1 VGDKM
6 IEAITQEVQA
16 TIKEMIS
23 AEELTA
29 LEVRMT
35 IKRALMM
42 IPYMSE
48 SSYKRFTAERQFE
61 AEYMRLLSS
70 ILSSK
75 LSDESPFEWELA
87 AIIAKG
93 MADSRVAMLEQAAKE
108 INLEVVIGQETSY
121 EDYID
126 SQFVRKY

>member
-1 VGDKM
+1 M
-6 IEAITQEVQA
+6 IEAITSQEVQA
-16 TIKEMIS
+16 TIKEMMT
-23 AEELTA
+23 EEEIKA

-42 IPYMSE
+42 IPYMGE
-48 SSYKRFTAERQFE
+48 TAYKRFTAERQFE
-61 AEYMRLLSS
+61 AEYMKLLSS
-70 ILSSK
+70 VLVSK

-87 AIIAKG
+87 AIVAKG
-93 MADSRVAMLEQAAKE
+93 IADSRAATLEHADKAKG
-108 INLEVVIGQETSY
+108 INIEALIGQEVSY

>member
-1 VGDKM
+1 M